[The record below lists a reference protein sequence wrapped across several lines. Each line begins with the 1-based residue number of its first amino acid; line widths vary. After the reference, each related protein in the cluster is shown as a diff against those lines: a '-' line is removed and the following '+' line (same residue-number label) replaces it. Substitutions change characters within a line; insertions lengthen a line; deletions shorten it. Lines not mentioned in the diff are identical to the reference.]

1 MGVVWLAYDE
11 YLHREVAVKEIRP
24 HGREIRDTDPE
35 VRRALREARAAAKLS
50 KHAGIVTVHDVVTDD
65 LGLPWIVMELLHGRS
80 LLAAMD
86 EDGPMRV
93 DRAAR
98 IGAQVL
104 AALDYAHHEGVLH
117 RDVKPGNVML
127 VEDQAVLTDFG
138 IAVLDGVSVLTA
150 TGQLPGSPE
159 YVAPERIRGE
169 EAMPAADLWSVG
181 VMLYGMV
188 VGRTP
193 FQRADVQATLGAALS
208 MSPDP
213 DPKVGRL
220 APVIDGLLRKKPAE
234 RMTARQAIDRLAEIA
249 AMPAP
254 APPRGGHRLG
264 DENTGVDLTLP
275 NTPKNLPA
283 PDAPTLDPT
292 PPRVPPPPS
301 PPPRQPRS
309 RRGPLVAAGAFL
321 VVVAVVVA
329 IVMANRP
336 QDDENTAAPTTTT
349 TTESRIPLRPYKE
362 PLGFEIDIPEGWGRT
377 PSADG
382 PVSYVSWAGRQVDPK
397 AGELEVTVQRDT
409 TASGVSAITYLTNLH
424 STLSADPDN
433 LEYERLG
440 LRDHGS
446 SADLEYTRHLV
457 TGPKYFHTQVRAMA
471 PGDVYTLT
479 FSLSDND
486 ATRLRDRWQ
495 AAGPLIAEIRDSF
508 RLVS

>member
-50 KHAGIVTVHDVVTDD
+50 KHAGIVTVHDVATDD
-65 LGLPWIVMELLHGRS
+65 QGLPWIVMELLHGRS

-86 EDGPMRV
+86 ADGPMRV
-93 DRAAR
+93 DQAAR

-127 VEDQAVLTDFG
+127 VDDQAVLTDFG

-220 APVIDGLLRKKPAE
+220 APVIEGLLRKRPAE
-234 RMTARQAIDRLAEIA
+234 RMTARQAIDKLAEIA
-249 AMPAP
+249 AMPVP
-254 APPRGGHRLG
+254 ALPRGDHQMG
-264 DENTGVDLTLP
+264 DENTGADLTFP
-275 NTPKNLPA
+275 NTLPP
-283 PDAPTLDPT
+283 PDAPTLDPV
-292 PPRVPPPPS
+292 PSRVPPPP
-301 PPPRQPRS
+301 PPQQPRS

-329 IVMANRP
+329 IVLANRP

-349 TTESRIPLRPYKE
+349 TTESRIPLKPYQE
-362 PLGFEIDIPEGWGRT
+362 PLGFEIDIPVDWERT
-377 PSADG
+377 ASADG
-382 PVSYVSWAGRQVDPK
+382 PVSWAGRQVDPTV
-397 AGELEVTVQRDT
+397 GELEVTVLRDT
-409 TASGVSAITYLTNLH
+409 TASGVSAMTYLTNLH
-424 STLSADPDN
+424 GALEADPDN
-433 LEYERLG
+433 LEYARLG

-486 ATRLRDRWQ
+486 ATKLRDRWQ
-495 AAGPLIAEIRDSF
+495 AAEPLIAEIRDSF
-508 RLVS
+508 RLTS

>member
-11 YLHREVAVKEIRP
+11 YLHREVAVKEILP

-65 LGLPWIVMELLHGRS
+65 RGLPWIVMELLHGRS

-86 EDGPMRV
+86 DDGPMRV
-93 DRAAR
+93 DQAAR

-104 AALDYAHHEGVLH
+104 SALDYAHREGVLH

-150 TGQLPGSPE
+150 TGQIPGSPE

-234 RMTARQAIDRLAEIA
+234 RMTARLAIAKLTEIA
-249 AMPAP
+249 AVPA
-254 APPRGGHRLG
+254 AAQPRGDDPTRD
-264 DENTGVDLTLP
+264 DENTVVDLTFP
-275 NTPKNLPA
+275 GIPKSS
-283 PDAPTLDPT
+283 PDAPTLDPV
-292 PPRVPPPPS
+292 PPRVSP

-309 RRGPLVAAGAFL
+309 RRGPLIAAGAFL
-321 VVVAVVVA
+321 VAVAVVVA
-329 IVMANRP
+329 IVLANRP
-336 QDDENTAAPTTTT
+336 QDNENTAAPTTTT
-349 TTESRIPLRPYKE
+349 TTTESQIPLRRYEE
-362 PLGFEIDIPEGWGRT
+362 PLGFEIGIPGGWERT
-377 PSADG
+377 ASTDG
-382 PVSYVSWAGRQVDPK
+382 PLSYVIWAGRQVDPK
-397 AGELEVTVQRDT
+397 AGPLEVKVLRDT
-409 TASGVSAITYLTNLH
+409 TVAGVSAITYLTD
-424 STLSADPDN
+424 ADRARKANPE
-433 LEYERLG
+433 LEYSKIG
-440 LRDHGS
+440 LTDRGS
-446 SADLEYTRHLV
+446 SADLEYTYHPV
-457 TGPKYFHTQVRAMA
+457 TGSKYFHVRERAVA

-479 FSLSDND
+479 FSMSDND

-495 AAGPLIAEIRDSF
+495 AAETLIAEIRDSF
-508 RLVS
+508 QLTS